1 MKIFTKKFVLFF
13 ISLYTLGTF
22 YCLAGDIVYGKDI
35 KQQAQKYF
43 EAIGLEAN
51 VLISDRR
58 AFFYCS
64 SELKFVPRV
73 ESDWRTIEAR
83 CESENWQS
91 ILRTTSLP
99 PSENF
104 LDNSFSGATT
114 KVVSLARNISKGQ
127 VLDKNDLVLV
137 EIPEQSNFESF
148 VSFDKLIGRKI
159 TSNLARGTVLKARH
173 LKHTTSVN
181 KNDTVL
187 VIFGNNKLSITTYGT
202 ALASGQKGDMI
213 TIVNQ
218 NSKKTFKAIVI
229 GEKKVTPL
237 ANM

>member
-1 MKIFTKKFVLFF
+1 MKIFTKKFFLFF

-43 EAIGLEAN
+43 EVIGLEAN

-73 ESDWRTIEAR
+73 EGLENTEAR

-137 EIPEQSNFESF
+137 EIPEQSNFR
-148 VSFDKLIGRKI
+148 KLCK
-159 TSNLARGTVLKARH
+159 
-173 LKHTTSVN
+173 
-181 KNDTVL
+181 
-187 VIFGNNKLSITTYGT
+187 F
-202 ALASGQKGDMI
+202 
-213 TIVNQ
+213 
-218 NSKKTFKAIVI
+218 
-229 GEKKVTPL
+229 
-237 ANM
+237 

>member
-1 MKIFTKKFVLFF
+1 MKIFTKKFFLFF

-73 ESDWRTIEAR
+73 ES
-83 CESENWQS
+83 
-91 ILRTTSLP
+91 
-99 PSENF
+99 F
-104 LDNSFSGATT
+104 LDNSVSGATT

-187 VIFGNNKLSITTYGT
+187 VVFGNNKLSITTYGT